1 MCDYRK
7 NDKCPP
13 WTLQSKEIL
22 HDNINK
28 TIYYKN
34 AILKIYDIPIF
45 LYTLS
50 CAAGSSL

>member
-1 MCDYRK
+1 MYDYRK

-34 AILKIYDIPIF
+34 AILKFIDIPIF
-45 LYTLS
+45 YTPYLAHPDP
-50 CAAGSSL
+50 C